1 MNDQDMIEYLKRKGY
16 TIQQPTIVNYDVEV
30 RFGGFVGSPTI
41 NLTVSAPLGCSAD
54 YIKEIITTDDAY
66 KWDLIDELSVES
78 IEDLGD
84 DEWNVEINFGGYVG
98 ISEIYDVYA
107 DDEDE
112 AEEQAKE
119 EALYDFIVES
129 FTPID
134 Q

>member
-1 MNDQDMIEYLKRKGY
+1 MKMPS
-16 TIQQPTIVNYDVEV
+16 T
-30 RFGGFVGSPTI
+30 
-41 NLTVSAPLGCSAD
+41 
-54 YIKEIITTDDAY
+54 
-66 KWDLIDELSVES
+66 
-78 IEDLGD
+78 
-84 DEWNVEINFGGYVG
+84 VEINFGGYVG